1 MKDRPDRV
9 KIKLHWQI
17 LRYASPVIFAVIGLF
32 HSSQSFAESM
42 NGDVRIV
49 GEPLLFVFGK
59 PLYNPLYFILSIF
72 KYIYYED
79 FAPYYLN
86 AIKYFLY
93 WGILS
98 LFIAFFWTIF
108 INTVNRQ
115 NGNTQ
120 GTARLSEVKDLKE
133 NGLLNKHG
141 VICGETADAI
151 VLAKRK
157 TKVNKNTGLKE
168 TGTGLSLRLVKPGK
182 LICHSG
188 DINTLIVGGTGMGKG
203 VSFLIPTLCS
213 YMQSMVIFDPKEE
226 NFEKTAGYRSTFSR
240 VIKFAPCSFNTM
252 RYNPVAA
259 IRDGVEYAYRDS
271 NLIADVIF
279 APSKVGGGQSDSEA
293 YFSNSAK
300 SIVTGALLYIRFCD
314 YPDKTFKGLRD
325 FLNGSNN
332 LDALLNGSGGEA
344 NNDLGKAQAKA
355 MANAKAYFRITEKMY
370 HQKDYKIT
378 DDMYKSNKDHYDML
392 GKKPGDTGNY
402 YEDSNIG
409 IGSKI
414 RSEYVESQ
422 LKATAAD
429 ILNTNAKE
437 KASVWKTIAA
447 KIKDFDD
454 PTLSYATGDSDFE
467 LEDFFNCK
475 QPISLYLCVPYSDVT
490 RISFVFRLII
500 SLMLKRFSEGATSF
514 GKIALAYN
522 ILFVLDEF
530 PILGCFPD
538 IAEVMGVLRGYGIFF
553 IIVCQALNQLIDRYG
568 PNHPFLDHCNVHIVG
583 QIAKIEDAEVF
594 SRVIG
599 NETVHQ
605 TKISRSG
612 SIKMMSDKNLNYSDN
627 EMSRALFDAADIIR
641 IPGNQFLLMVKG
653 MQPYLGKKVVYYMDR
668 RFKYKTRIKPP
679 SSMEQLFAEVAGL
692 PSQIRKKDEI
702 AANKYR
708 LEHTIEVEN
717 SRNCELIEG
726 VYDDESDEIA
736 RQIDFELYGEDFYYS
751 EDGYING
758 FSSSNKKDAEDTD
771 DDSYETEED
780 DDISV
785 ITTDAASSAD
795 DDLYGGI

>member
-1 MKDRPDRV
+1 
-9 KIKLHWQI
+9 
-17 LRYASPVIFAVIGLF
+17 
-32 HSSQSFAESM
+32 M

-49 GEPLLFVFGK
+49 GEPLILIFGK
-59 PLYNPLYFILSIF
+59 PIYNPIYYILSIF

-79 FAPYYLN
+79 FVPYYLN
-86 AIKYFLY
+86 SIKYFLL
-93 WGILS
+93 WGIAALI
-98 LFIAFFWTIF
+98 IAFSWTIL
-108 INTVNRQ
+108 INYINKQ
-115 NGNTQ
+115 EGNTQ
-120 GTARLSEVKDLKE
+120 GTARISTKKDLKN
-133 NGLLNKHG
+133 NGMLNKVG
-141 VICGETADAI
+141 VICGETSEAI
-151 VLAKRK
+151 VIAKRK
-157 TKVNKNTGLKE
+157 EKLNDKTGVKE
-168 TGTGLSLRLVKPGK
+168 TGTGLSLRLVKPGT

-188 DINTLIVGGTGMGKG
+188 DINTLLVGGTGMGKG
-203 VSFLIPTLCS
+203 VSFLIPTMTS

-226 NFEKTAGYRSTFSR
+226 NFNKTAGYRATFSR

-252 RYNPVAA
+252 RYNPVLA

-300 SIVTGALLYIRFCD
+300 TIVTGALLYIRFSE
-314 YPDKTFKGLRD
+314 YPEKTFKGLRD

-344 NNDLGKAQAKA
+344 NNDLGKAQAIA
-355 MANAKAYFRITEKMY
+355 MANAKAYFTITDKMY
-370 HQKDYKIT
+370 HQKDYKISENQ
-378 DDMYKSNKDHYDML
+378 YVSNKSYYDSKN
-392 GKKPGDTGNY
+392 KKIGDIGNY
-402 YEDSNIG
+402 YEDNGKKIG
-409 IGSKI
+409 DKI
-414 RSEYVESQ
+414 RTEYVEKQ
-422 LKATAAD
+422 LKTTAAD

-454 PTLSYATGDSDFE
+454 PTLSYATGGNDFE

-475 QPISLYLCVPYSDVT
+475 EPISLYLCVPYSDVT

-553 IIVCQALNQLIDRYG
+553 IIVCQALNQLVDRYG
-568 PNHPFLDHCNVHIVG
+568 ANHPFLDHCNVHIVG

-594 SRVIG
+594 SKMIG

-612 SIKMMSDKNLNYSDN
+612 AIKIANDNNLNYSDN
-627 EMSRALFDAADIIR
+627 EMSRALLDAADIIR

-653 MQPYLGKKVVYYMDR
+653 MQPYIGKKVVYYMDK
-668 RFKYKTRIKPP
+668 RFKYKTQIKPP
-679 SSMEQLFAEVAGL
+679 STMDELFREVAGL
-692 PSQIRKKDEI
+692 PSQLRKKEEI
-702 AANKYR
+702 EHYKFET
-708 LEHTIEVEN
+708 EHTLEIDRSNDCEEIED
-717 SRNCELIEG
+717 L
-726 VYDDESDEIA
+726 YDDEADYIA
-736 RQIDFELYGEDFYYS
+736 KQINLEMYGDDYYS
-751 EDGYING
+751 SSEQSSLPALPVKNENG
-758 FSSSNKKDAEDTD
+758 FVDTNFIYPDNNINFIKTDKDIENENEENEDTIKVD
-771 DDSYETEED
+771 LNPESFGY
-780 DDISV
+780 SNV
-785 ITTDAASSAD
+785 NKASGD
-795 DDLYGGI
+795 MYGDVFDE